1 MKTVSDTP
9 VTLRSTSGVPGL
21 DDILGGGFIPNRL
34 YLIDGNPG
42 AGKTT
47 LAMQYMM
54 EGARRGEKCLYV
66 TLSETREEL
75 ESVAVSHGWSLA
87 GVEILEL
94 IANETEL
101 NTDTQLTMYHPAEV
115 ELNQTTRTIIEH
127 VNQVNPSRVV
137 VDSLAE
143 LRMLAQN
150 SLRYRRQI
158 LALKQFFIGR
168 QSTVLLLD
176 DHTASGTDKQLQS
189 IAHGVID
196 LEQVAVEFGGQRR
209 RLRVIKF
216 RASGYRGGFHDFSIE
231 RGGLVTFPR
240 LVAAEHATEFASSTI
255 ASGVTALD
263 LLLGGGPDRGT
274 STLLIGPAGAG
285 KSTVAIQYAV
295 AAAQRGDHAA
305 IFAFDESTA
314 LMAARLDS
322 MGIRFSEGRKKGQ
335 VRVKQVDPAE
345 LSPGEFT
352 YLVRRAVEE
361 DGAKVIVIDSLNGY
375 LNAMPEERFLVIQ
388 LHELLTYLGNQ
399 GVTTL
404 MVVAQHGLMGSGM
417 KSPIDASYL
426 ADSVVVIRYF
436 ENAGHVKK
444 AISVLKKRS
453 GVHEESIRELRFTPK
468 GIELSEPLREFQG
481 ILTGVPWR
489 VDHSRGATSFGG
501 GDLE

>member
-209 RLRVIKF
+209 R
-216 RASGYRGGFHDFSIE
+216 
-231 RGGLVTFPR
+231 
-240 LVAAEHATEFASSTI
+240 
-255 ASGVTALD
+255 VTAAD
-263 LLLGGGPDRGT
+263 SMT
-274 STLLIGPAGAG
+274 SALKGAG
-285 KSTVAIQYAV
+285 WSRSPVWSPRST
-295 AAAQRGDHAA
+295 RRN
-305 IFAFDESTA
+305 
-314 LMAARLDS
+314 LPARRS
-322 MGIRFSEGRKKGQ
+322 
-335 VRVKQVDPAE
+335 PAE
-345 LSPGEFT
+345 
-352 YLVRRAVEE
+352 
-361 DGAKVIVIDSLNGY
+361 
-375 LNAMPEERFLVIQ
+375 
-388 LHELLTYLGNQ
+388 
-399 GVTTL
+399 
-404 MVVAQHGLMGSGM
+404 
-417 KSPIDASYL
+417 
-426 ADSVVVIRYF
+426 
-436 ENAGHVKK
+436 
-444 AISVLKKRS
+444 
-453 GVHEESIRELRFTPK
+453 
-468 GIELSEPLREFQG
+468 
-481 ILTGVPWR
+481 
-489 VDHSRGATSFGG
+489 
-501 GDLE
+501 